1 MRLRCLM
8 PVVAACLCLVPAG
21 CSWRPRAPGE
31 LGQTI
36 AIRVVADQG
45 RLPRAGLD
53 LQAAAAEKVPY
64 RTGWQVRGDGEAR
77 LDLSIDRDDFSA
89 TATDERDIASRW
101 RYRVHITALL
111 VSKHGH
117 RTWSGTGTGYASSRA
132 EEQIAVQAASA
143 DVADDLARW
152 LAAQQF

>member
-1 MRLRCLM
+1 MASRCL
-8 PVVAACLCLVPAG
+8 VLAVAACLAVAG
-21 CSWRPRAPGE
+21 CSWRPKAPSD
-31 LGQTI
+31 LDQTI

-53 LQAAAAEKVPY
+53 LQAAAAAAVPY

-77 LDLSIDRDDFSA
+77 LDLSIDRDEFAA
-89 TATDERDIASRW
+89 TANDARDIASRW

-117 RTWSGTGTGYASSRA
+117 RTWTGSGTGYAGSRA
-132 EEQIAVQAASA
+132 EEQLAVQTAAK

-152 LAAQQF
+152 LAAQAF